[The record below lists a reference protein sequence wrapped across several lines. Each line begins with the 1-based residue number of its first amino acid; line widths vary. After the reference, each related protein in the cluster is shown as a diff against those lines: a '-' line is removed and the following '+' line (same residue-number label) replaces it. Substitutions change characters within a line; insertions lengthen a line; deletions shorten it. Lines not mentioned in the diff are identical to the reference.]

1 MEDAI
6 LRIEA
11 GLGRYKIE
19 TSVDGPDMIVRIHDG
34 PELVGTIWMIQ
45 GGHSDHKETI
55 RSGKLRDVYAHQ
67 ILSLGVEEPYR
78 GQGFAKRLMIYGM
91 CKMMLSAPSVHWWVL
106 DDDSD
111 ASDPAHNIYTSFG
124 FEPVHPSGPERQL
137 SVVRFKRLLPSLLKP
152 LGFTGV
158 RMRSRRMRSR
168 KSKSKRSKRS
178 KSKK

>member
-34 PELVGTIWMIQ
+34 PDLVGTIWMIQ
-45 GGHSDHKETI
+45 GGHNGHKETI

-152 LGFTGV
+152 RKQFTGV
-158 RMRSRRMRSR
+158 RMRKRSR